1 MGSTGQ
7 LTNSMTTRQKQL
19 AIRLGAGV
27 VIVAAIVGVV
37 LVVRALPIVA
47 VGLVALGLLVLV
59 VFKIRANRKTKVI
72 FGFYV
77 TANEILVNGDK
88 SRYHFEIAQVIKTGD
103 KVIRSM
109 PDAPPLSRFALG
121 ALYYSIGDHNAA
133 VEQLGFAAE
142 EEVLKESRHATPS
155 RQLRRYVSKLRRIER
170 RPKRY
175 AKVNAAIASLEVMHR
190 ERAARLL
197 AESQQQLKRLVE
209 AHEGAMSE
217 QIRSPRRDFPIS
229 NNRSLKS
236 ITAPPTISEVLNE
249 VYQEEPKA
257 S

>member
-1 MGSTGQ
+1 
-7 LTNSMTTRQKQL
+7 MTTRQKKL
-19 AIRLGAGV
+19 ATRVGAGV
-27 VIVAAIVGVV
+27 VVSAAIVGVLLV
-37 LVVRALPIVA
+37 LRGFPILAFGVVAA
-47 VGLVALGLLVLV
+47 GLLVLLA
-59 VFKIRANRKTKVI
+59 FKIRANRKTKVI

-77 TANEILVNGDK
+77 AANEILVDGDK
-88 SRYHFEIAQVIKTGD
+88 SRYHFEIARVIKTGERI
-103 KVIRSM
+103 VRSM

-121 ALYYSIGDHNAA
+121 SLYYSIGDHNAA

-155 RQLRRYVSKLRRIER
+155 GQLRRYVAKLRRIER

-175 AKVNAAIASLEVMHR
+175 AKVNAAIASLERMHK

-197 AESQQQLKRLVE
+197 AESQQQLKRIVE
-209 AHEGAMSE
+209 AYEGEMSE
-217 QIRSPRRDFPIS
+217 QIRSPRRDLPIYNS
-229 NNRSLKS
+229 RTLKS